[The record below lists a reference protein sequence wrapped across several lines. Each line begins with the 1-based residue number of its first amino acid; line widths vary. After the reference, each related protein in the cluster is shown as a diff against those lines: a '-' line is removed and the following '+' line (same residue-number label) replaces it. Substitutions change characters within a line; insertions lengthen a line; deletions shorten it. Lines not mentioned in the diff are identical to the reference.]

1 MITNLLKDWVIQRTN
16 NGSVIIYGIIY
27 NDIKK
32 RFPDGTEIQ
41 TSKVLK
47 ADFVNGVIETR
58 NSVYHLE
65 LKGE

>member
-1 MITNLLKDWVIQRTN
+1 MITNYIKNWKIEKVGNSVVIF
-16 NGSVIIYGIIY
+16 GEIY

-32 RFPDGTEIQ
+32 RFPDGTEIH

-47 ADFVNGVIETR
+47 IDFINGIVETL

-65 LKGE
+65 LDY

>member
-1 MITNLLKDWVIQRTN
+1 MTNLLKNWVIKRTN

-32 RFPDGTEIQ
+32 RFPDGTEIH

>member
-1 MITNLLKDWVIQRTN
+1 MITNLLKDWKIEKWGNSV
-16 NGSVIIYGIIY
+16 VIIGKVY
-27 NDIKK
+27 NDIKG
-32 RFPDGTEIQ
+32 RFKDGTEIH

-65 LKGE
+65 GKYE